1 MAGQLSIGSHGI
13 FPDVFALFAIK
24 DVFQAETLSGA
35 ISLSAAYPSITKLNP
50 GGAHRNVTL
59 EAETAAHHGKL
70 RWIINSATAAENLD
84 FAIGRSDRSWMLLV
98 THDSEPTVYLHDSL
112 RAAKDD
118 AESVAVELL
127 G

>member
-1 MAGQLSIGSHGI
+1 MLTWEKTTTE
-13 FPDVFALFAIK
+13 FP
-24 DVFQAETLSGA
+24 Q
-35 ISLSAAYPSITKLNP
+35 Y
-50 GGAHRNVTL
+50 R
-59 EAETAAHHGKL
+59 L
-70 RWIINSATAAENLD
+70 RATAAENLD